1 MINIQISDIYKFQFF
16 YKDTNHNNHNNHN
29 NHYKKL
35 IYIQLKYL
43 LYIQLKYL

>member
-16 YKDTNHNNHNNHN
+16 IKIIKDNNHN
-29 NHYKKL
+29 KKLIYIQLIYL

-43 LYIQLKYL
+43 